1 MRSNSPHLTLVPTDD
16 VTVHIVLDDLGQSGR
31 VYREADEAETDINT
45 VINDIISGQYKN
57 PNRVVAFNT
66 AEGWARDV
74 TEDVAREVLA
84 RAIKDGK
91 TLSVSVR
98 DFIERKTGQVAPQEV
113 EQ

>member
-1 MRSNSPHLTLVPTDD
+1 MRSNSSHLTLVPNDD
-16 VTVHIVLDDLGQSGR
+16 VTVHIVLDDLGKSGR
-31 VYREADEAETDINT
+31 VYREAGEAETDVDT
-45 VINDIISGQYKN
+45 VIDDIISGQYEN

-91 TLSVSVR
+91 TLQVSVR
-98 DFIERKTGQVAPQEV
+98 NFIERETGQIAPQEV
-113 EQ
+113 